1 MFSIPKH
8 GWVNISIGNWSDRSS
23 YLTNPHLDMLDAF
36 ITLYGSYN
44 PGAVYCD
51 AEGWEYII
59 VISFNDVFVI
69 EQKDENKLITLDVR
83 TRDLCE
89 EVIKDI
95 EEHLYQWSCWSYY
108 IDKEEERLKDEK
120 IIKEKIA
127 KLRKV
132 LEDYDNRHKRVMV

>member
-1 MFSIPKH
+1 M
-8 GWVNISIGNWSDRSS
+8 
-23 YLTNPHLDMLDAF
+23 
-36 ITLYGSYN
+36 
-44 PGAVYCD
+44 
-51 AEGWEYII
+51 
-59 VISFNDVFVI
+59 
-69 EQKDENKLITLDVR
+69 
-83 TRDLCE
+83 CE